1 MNTYLS
7 DEQRKQA
14 INDIVDY
21 FTSERDQQIGVIAA
35 EEILNFFLETIG
47 QNIYSQGITDVKKII
62 DAARINENFE
72 IEMLQKK

>member
-7 DEQRKQA
+7 DDQRKKA
-14 INDIVDY
+14 IDDIVNY
-21 FTSERDQQIGVIAA
+21 FTAERDQQIGVIAA

-47 QNIYSQGITDVKKII
+47 PNIYSQGITDVKKIVN
-62 DAARINENFE
+62 AARVNENFE